1 MNYRIRASGKA
12 LEVYLYDYIGGWL
25 GGITPQR
32 LADDLKAAGKVDTI
46 NVRINSPGGDV
57 FDGITIF
64 NQLRRH
70 PAKVMVDVDGLAASI
85 ASVIAMAGDTV
96 RMADNAMFMIHDP
109 MSGQFGTAEEL
120 RKQADLLDQ
129 VRDNLLDTYF
139 GKTGGDRAQIS
150 ELMAAETWMTAS
162 QAKQHGFIDEVT
174 QELQMAACFDLSRY
188 HNAPEALKKAAAPP
202 ANAFRAKLA
211 AMDHRRRA
219 TEKL

>member
-1 MNYRIRASGKA
+1 MNYRIRAAGKS
-12 LEVYLYDYIGGWL
+12 LEIYLYDYIGGWL

-32 LADDLKAAGKVDTI
+32 VADDLKEAGRVEAI

-64 NQLRRH
+64 NLLRRH
-70 PAKVMVDVDGLAASI
+70 VATVTVDVDGLAASI
-85 ASVIAMAGDTV
+85 ASVIAMAGDSV

-109 MSGQFGTAEEL
+109 MSGQFGTAAEL

-139 GKTGGDRAQIS
+139 AKTGGDRAAIS
-150 ELMAAETWMTAS
+150 ELMAAESWLTAS
-162 QAKQHGFIDEVT
+162 QAKQYGFVDEIT
-174 QELQMAACFDLSRY
+174 QELQMAACFDLSRFR
-188 HNAPEALKKAAAPP
+188 NAPESLKKAAAPP

-211 AMDHRRRA
+211 ALDHRRRA
-219 TEKL
+219 TERL